1 MTPNLRFPEFKDAW
15 QARHGDDAFRSRRQ
29 RAMEGL
35 PLYSVTM
42 DQGMVRRDS
51 LDREFVSSAPDEANL
66 RVFKDDH
73 VYNMMRMWQGAVGRA
88 PEDCM
93 VSPAYV
99 VLQPESG
106 TVPAFFD
113 HWFKRKRSVYLLWA
127 YSYGL
132 TNDRLRLY
140 ARDFGRVPM
149 VLPTVREQRKIADF
163 LGAVDERLK
172 LLRRRQDALARY
184 KVGVVERLFDRSL
197 RFTREDGAQ
206 YLDWREVRF
215 GDIATFFKGRGISKD
230 DIASDGE
237 VPCIRYGELYTAYS
251 ERIDRVISRT
261 NAPSNTLLLSKK
273 GDVIMPAS
281 GEVPLDMASASCVTL
296 SGVALGGDMNI
307 IRSSLDGLF
316 LAYLLRG
323 PLRRSIARLA
333 QGNSVVHVYGSHL
346 ACLKFYVPADLEEQ
360 RKISSFLGELDS
372 KISAVSAQIEQVQ
385 VFKKALLQQMFV

>member
-1 MTPNLRFPEFKDAW
+1 
-15 QARHGDDAFRSRRQ
+15 
-29 RAMEGL
+29 
-35 PLYSVTM
+35 
-42 DQGMVRRDS
+42 MVRRDS
-51 LDREFVSSAPDEANL
+51 LEREFASNAPDEANL
-66 RVFKDDH
+66 RVFQDDQ

-99 VLQPESG
+99 VLQPKPD

-149 VLPTVREQRKIADF
+149 VLPTVGEQRKVADF
-163 LGAVDERLK
+163 LVAIDERLK
-172 LLRRRQDALARY
+172 LLRRQRDALARY
-184 KVGVVERLFDRSL
+184 KAGVVERLFDQSL
-197 RFTREDGAQ
+197 RFTCDDSTQ
-206 YLDWREVRF
+206 YPDWRQVRF
-215 GDIATFFKGRGISKD
+215 GDIATFAKGRGISKD
-230 DIASDGE
+230 DIVTDGD

-251 ERIDRVISRT
+251 ERIDRVVSTT
-261 NAPSNTLLLSKK
+261 NALRTTLLLSKK
-273 GDVIMPAS
+273 DDVILPAS
-281 GEVPLDMASASCVTL
+281 GEMPLDMASASCVTL
-296 SGVALGGDMNI
+296 SGVALGGDINI

-323 PLRRSIARLA
+323 PLRRSVARLA

-346 ACLKFYVPADLEEQ
+346 AGLKFYVPADLDEQ
-360 RKISSFLGELDS
+360 RKIAGFLGELDS
-372 KISAVSAQIEQVQ
+372 KITVISAQIDQAQ
-385 VFKKALLQQMFV
+385 ASKKAFLQQMFV